1 MSSTDTDTRQREAS
15 ATMQISNLAV
25 QLLSRYTGRGPTK
38 ARTTI
43 TDSAVIVLLQ
53 AMLTKAELS
62 LVAAGRGELVLA
74 TRHEF
79 QKIMRDELVA
89 GVEAVTG
96 RKVAAF
102 MSDNHL
108 DPDYAV
114 EVLVLEPQAE
124 PDTA

>member
-1 MSSTDTDTRQREAS
+1 MSSTEIDTPRREAS
-15 ATMQISNLAV
+15 GTMQISNLAV

-53 AMLTKAELS
+53 ATLTKAELT
-62 LVAAGRGELVLA
+62 LVAAGREEIVLA

-96 RKVAAF
+96 RKVVAF

-114 EVLVLEPQAE
+114 EVLVLEPRAE
-124 PDTA
+124 SDTA